1 MSRLVTEVADSLRP
15 SILGRIPGGFGTRE
29 AEAFRS
35 GSGVSRNVWLLGTDE
50 NAWIAPSTPPP
61 SEVGPPI
68 SLVVAGSAADPLF
81 IMSRARDGLGYE
93 TALVAQA
100 FLASGE
106 PASEPEEVLD
116 IFNRVTSE
124 NAVALSADGE
134 RVAVGNGHP
143 GTTVPHFALLDKKAH
158 KLGEAQL
165 YERGDSLAFD
175 CFTLTGTEHGA
186 LGSVVDATTGTLHI
200 VELDATGE
208 ARAALDWP
216 MPDELSCPAV
226 SADPT
231 GIYFSFHD
239 KLPEAGPRGLTVYR
253 LASGA
258 LSQVARLPPSDAD
271 PVFSWVAGGASPLVE
286 IRSSSG
292 STFARWKDDTLIPL
306 TGGPFPTARTPRIPS
321 TEGRIFLTQ
330 EEAGELQI
338 REIVCG
344 TGAP

>member
-1 MSRLVTEVADSLRP
+1 MSRLVTEVTDSLLP
-15 SILGRIPGGFGTRE
+15 AILGRIPGGFGTCE
-29 AEAFRS
+29 AESFGS

-50 NAWIAPSTPPP
+50 NAWMAPSIP
-61 SEVGPPI
+61 SPSDVGPPI
-68 SLVVAGSAADPLF
+68 SLAVAGSAADPLF
-81 IMSRARDGLGYE
+81 ILSRARDGLGYE
-93 TALVAQA
+93 TTLVAQA

-116 IFNRVTSE
+116 IFHRATSR
-124 NAVALSADGE
+124 NAVAVSADGE

-165 YERGDSLAFD
+165 YEHEDSLVFD

-186 LGSVVDATTGTLHI
+186 LGSVVDVNSSTLHI

-208 ARAALDWP
+208 ARAVIDWP
-216 MPDELSCPAV
+216 MPDTLSCPAV
-226 SADPT
+226 SVDPT

-239 KLPEAGPRGLTVYR
+239 KLPDAGPRGLTVYR
-253 LASGA
+253 LAPGA
-258 LSQVARLPPSDAD
+258 LSQVARLPPSDAV
-271 PVFSWVAGGASPLVE
+271 PVYSWVAGGASPLVE
-286 IRSSSG
+286 LRSSSG

-306 TGGPFPTARTPRIPS
+306 TGGPFPAARTPRIPS

-330 EEAGELQI
+330 EEAGQLQI

-344 TGAP
+344 AVAP